1 MANVF
6 IITKEIETG
15 KKLQAEL
22 AKKGLESSLATV
34 KEKVLERA
42 LRESPQVIVL
52 EMNGSAN
59 QTVLRD
65 LTHGGKIRN
74 KVPILALINAQSLAQ
89 PADYL
94 GVDDFV
100 FWPYDAEELAFRVKR
115 LLERNLKEDEIIRAG
130 DLMIDMANC
139 EVRVEGK
146 IVELTFKEYELLKFL
161 IKDRGRVFTREAL
174 LNKVW
179 GYDYFGG
186 DRTVDVHVRRLRS
199 KIEPSGQT
207 FIETVRNIGYR
218 FKKIK

>member
-22 AKKGLESSLATV
+22 AKKGLESYLATV

-115 LLERNLKEDEIIRAG
+115 LLERNLK
-130 DLMIDMANC
+130 
-139 EVRVEGK
+139 
-146 IVELTFKEYELLKFL
+146 
-161 IKDRGRVFTREAL
+161 
-174 LNKVW
+174 
-179 GYDYFGG
+179 
-186 DRTVDVHVRRLRS
+186 
-199 KIEPSGQT
+199 
-207 FIETVRNIGYR
+207 
-218 FKKIK
+218 